1 MIVFYT
7 TSTKHFAECIKAR
20 AGACTI
26 KQFSD
31 GEVYVRVDEDVR
43 DKEVWVLSATN
54 PPAEHAF
61 ELFFLLDA
69 LQRSGARINLF
80 ITYFGY
86 ARQVIAQPGEA
97 LSAHV
102 ISSCIQQFS
111 ARKIYIMHPHSTLLH
126 NFLSFTAV
134 YKADLFCKFAALYD
148 AVAAPDT
155 GVADFAREIAKAC
168 NKDLII
174 LTKTRPAHEE
184 VVIEAVDGDAHDK
197 KILLIDDIISTGR
210 TIVHAASILKQRGAK
225 HVAAAAIHGVFAP
238 GARDYLQV
246 SPLDSIFV
254 TNTIGQQSGGKITV
268 IDISTMIEEIMEEAR
283 IS

>member
-7 TSTKHFAECIKAR
+7 SSTKHFAEHIKAR
-20 AGACTI
+20 TGACTI

-43 DKEVWVLSATN
+43 DKEVWVLSAIN
-54 PPAEHAF
+54 PPAEHAL

-97 LSAHV
+97 LSAQV
-102 ISSCIQQFS
+102 ISSFIQQFS
-111 ARKIYIMHPHSTLLH
+111 IKKIYVMHPHSKLLH
-126 NFLSFTAV
+126 NFLSFTDV
-134 YKADLFCKFAALYD
+134 YAPDFFCSIAASYD
-148 AVAAPDT
+148 AIAAPDA
-155 GVADFAREIAKAC
+155 GVTDFAREIAKAC

-184 VVIEAVDGDAHDK
+184 VVIEAIDGDAHDK
-197 KILLIDDIISTGR
+197 KVLIVDDIISTGR
-210 TIVHAASILKQRGAK
+210 TIVHAAYELKNRGATY
-225 HVAAAAIHGVFAP
+225 VAAAAFHGIFAP

-246 SPLDSIFV
+246 SSLDSIFV
-254 TNTIGQQSGGKITV
+254 TNTIGQQPRGKIAV
-268 IDISTMIEEIMEEAR
+268 VDISKTLFNRMQGV
-283 IS
+283 S